1 MNLVVLGDADAELTA
16 AANWYEQEREGLG
29 GELLAE
35 ADRVLEAIAASPNTW
50 PFAPGSKVVR
60 RFLFTRFPYVAYFV
74 TRDDRI
80 LVVAFGHTSR
90 RPGYWRKRLK
100 Q

>member
-1 MNLVVLGDADAELTA
+1 MKIVVHDEAGAELSA
-16 AANWYEQEREGLG
+16 AAEWYEQEREGLG
-29 GELLAE
+29 DDLLAE
-35 ADRVLEAIAASPNTW
+35 ADRVLDAIAASPSTW
-50 PFAPGSKVVR
+50 PFAPGSKAVR

-74 TRDDRI
+74 TRGDLV

-90 RPGYWRKRLK
+90 RPGYWRHRLK